1 MSDFGALAHA
11 DLGSDALAFEERL
24 VRDLVLG
31 GASTAR
37 VGWRTDRS
45 TGTGYNRVMRT
56 STSPGR
62 RPNTEESTLAAALW
76 VLAATAWFV
85 MAVLFIRHGLFSAII
100 LLLTALICLPGLRAA
115 FRHLTGIRVPWLA
128 TATTALAL
136 ALGGVISA
144 ARNNDPHQLRQQP
157 APSAGEEAAAE
168 SKPET
173 SMLEA
178 ADIGIP
184 TPARTAAMGAT
195 GP

>member
-1 MSDFGALAHA
+1 M
-11 DLGSDALAFEERL
+11 
-24 VRDLVLG
+24 RDLVLG
-31 GASTAR
+31 GASVAR

-45 TGTGYNRVMRT
+45 TGTGYNQAMET

-76 VLAATAWFV
+76 VLVATAWFV

-128 TATTALAL
+128 TATTVLAL

-144 ARNNDPHQLRQQP
+144 ARNNDPYQLRRQP

-178 ADIGIP
+178 ADIGGH